1 MKKMRESLVIKMSI
15 RTSTCDNLAGLLG
28 FRIEVIDKLSKQ
40 LKNKSTNGVIEIEII
55 TSMMLAKEILVPMLR
70 GERHSKTGEC

>member
-1 MKKMRESLVIKMSI
+1 MRESLVIKMSI

-28 FRIEVIDKLSKQ
+28 FRIEVINKLTKK

-55 TSMMLAKEILVPMLR
+55 TTLMLAKEIRFPMLR
-70 GERHSKTGEC
+70 GERQSKTGEC

>member
-1 MKKMRESLVIKMSI
+1 LI
-15 RTSTCDNLAGLLG
+15 RTSTCDNLAGQTLLG
-28 FRIEVIDKLSKQ
+28 FQIEVIDKLSKQ